1 MKNVDIVSIVAA
13 YQKGTSFKL
22 PVAVS
27 WKRRLNMDKLFKAKA
42 VIDEALKDA
51 VSPYLDDEHS
61 TASEDGGRLV
71 KPEYLSEFYS
81 AQEEILAQETD
92 IDLNKVKL
100 EDLGEI
106 ELTDSDMDTL
116 AFMIE
121 EGD

>member
-22 PVAVS
+22 PVAVA
-27 WKRRLNMDKLFKAKA
+27 WKRRLNMDKLVKAK
-42 VIDEALKDA
+42 VIIEEALKDA
-51 VSPYLDDEHS
+51 IAPYLDDEHS
-61 TASEDGGRLV
+61 TESDDGGRIV
-71 KPEYLSEFYS
+71 KSEYLNEFYK

-92 IDLNKVKL
+92 IDLKKVKL